1 MTMEELDIILE
12 AKALDDEGNI
22 EGLAVGYG
30 DADHGNDVV
39 APGSVKLEGRKS
51 IPMLLHHDRKRPV
64 GAWTEFLEKPE
75 GLHVK
80 GRFSNT
86 AAARDAR
93 EDVRNGAITG
103 LSMGFVTKRHRLE
116 GKSRHLLEVG
126 LHEISLVTVPMHNR
140 TRILSIKDILGGG
153 ELPSVRQFEEFLR
166 DAGGFSKSVAAAIA
180 TKATPHL
187 RGEPEAKAI
196 DELEQFLTG
205 LRG

>member
-1 MTMEELDIILE
+1 MEELDIVLD
-12 AKALDDEGNI
+12 AKALDDDGNI

-30 DADHGNDVV
+30 DIDHGNDIV
-39 APGSVKLEGRKS
+39 ARGAVQLEGRKS
-51 IPMLLHHDRKRPV
+51 IPMLLHHDRKKPV
-64 GAWTEFLEKPE
+64 GVWTEFADQPD
-75 GLHVK
+75 GLRVK
-80 GRFSNT
+80 GQFSANT
-86 AAARDAR
+86 LAR
-93 EDVRNGAITG
+93 EARQDVKLGVITG
-103 LSMGFVTKRHRLE
+103 LSMGFITKKHRLE
-116 GKSRHLLEVG
+116 GKARHLLEVG

-180 TKATPHL
+180 TKAAPHL

-196 DELEQFLTG
+196 DELEQLLRD